1 VPPREGYRL
10 VVVVV
15 VVEAYVARTGVWL
28 LDPFDAS
35 E

>member
-15 VVEAYVARTGVWL
+15 EAYVTRTGVRL